1 MAKKKQEDTDM
12 PKAEIKEQMQ
22 EVEDSV
28 FQPIEDLDGIGS
40 VRAKR
45 LHEAGIFTVMDLAVC
60 SPIEVKDVTG
70 LDEEPAFDLV
80 KKAKK
85 ALEDKDVIRKSE
97 LSAKD
102 IWKYRDNKIAKL
114 KTGSDKLNDLFDG
127 GLETEAIT
135 EFYGQFGSGK
145 TQICH
150 TAAVLA
156 QLPVEQGG
164 LGGSVI
170 WLDTENTFRPERIVQ
185 IAKGRGL
192 ATTDAEVEKF
202 LDGIIVKKAYNSGHQ
217 VSIVDSL
224 NNYLSTDLN
233 DKQKNDPKP
242 KLLIIDSLVAHF
254 RTEYLGR
261 GYLHSR
267 QSKLGAH
274 MRKIGRLIETWKMV
288 CIITNQVLSDPAQ
301 MFGDPVKPAGGNIVG
316 HISTYRVYLRKS
328 GKKRVAKMDDSP
340 YHAQQEALF
349 TVDESGVIDVTE

>member
-1 MAKKKQEDTDM
+1 M
-12 PKAEIKEQMQ
+12 
-22 EVEDSV
+22 
-28 FQPIEDLDGIGS
+28 
-40 VRAKR
+40 
-45 LHEAGIFTVMDLAVC
+45 
-60 SPIEVKDVTG
+60 
-70 LDEEPAFDLV
+70 
-80 KKAKK
+80 
-85 ALEDKDVIRKSE
+85 
-97 LSAKD
+97 
-102 IWKYRDNKIAKL
+102 KL

-170 WLDTENTFRPERIVQ
+170 WLDTENTFRPERIIQ
-185 IAKGRGL
+185 IAKGKGL

-202 LDGIIVKKAYNSGHQ
+202 LDGIVVKKAYNSGHQ
-217 VSIVDSL
+217 ISIIDSL

>member
-102 IWKYRDNKIAKL
+102 IWKYRDNKIMKL

-233 DKQKNDPKP
+233 DKQ
-242 KLLIIDSLVAHF
+242 IIDSLVAHF